1 MASIV
6 NSDHICGKINALSD
20 NSDQR
25 KGFVYITT
33 NEVKLD
39 KTKEFLKNCETS
51 KERNHFGFSAWHNF
65 DIMVVRQSERGI
77 LCDFNPKWQKFLHLT
92 LLELNNASNRHSFT
106 EHMKIYV
113 NQNLSEFGS
122 KVSPDSDD
130 EILPKDIIDQELNRP
145 GSWLSTDE
153 GFSYIQKLAKD
164 GKISIVVAD
173 IRDEQKFQELG
184 NILKQNAVSI
194 DTLYVSNIAE
204 WMSTSEDK
212 ENFVKSVNHLISPQT
227 KLIQAGNGLQQ
238 SVLKCSDFAH
248 HKLEQKDFLF

>member
-1 MASIV
+1 MASII
-6 NSDHICGKINALSD
+6 NSDFICGKVNSLSD
-20 NSDQR
+20 NSDQQ
-25 KGFVYITT
+25 KGFIYITT

-39 KTKEFLKNCETS
+39 KTKEFLRNCEIS
-51 KERNHFGFSAWHNF
+51 KDRNHFGFSAWHNF
-65 DIMVVRQSERGI
+65 DIMVARQSERGI
-77 LCDFNPKWQKFLHLT
+77 VCDINSKWQKFLHLT
-92 LLELNNASNRHSFT
+92 LRELNHASDRHSFA
-106 EHMKIYV
+106 EQMKTYV

-122 KVSPDSDD
+122 IVSPDSDD
-130 EILPKDIIDQELNRP
+130 EVLPQDIIDLELNRP

-153 GFSYIQKLAKD
+153 GFSYIQKLAKN
-164 GKISIVVAD
+164 GKISAIVAD
-173 IRDEQKFQELG
+173 IRDEQKFQELA

-204 WMSTSEDK
+204 WMSTDEDK
-212 ENFVKSVNHLISPQT
+212 EKFVKSVNHLIGPQT